1 MCFPSTPPAPPPV
14 APIAPLEPPKPMA
27 LADNM
32 SGRRAGGIS
41 QLRIASQSVQA
52 AAPSDLTIAG
62 SKAPTL

>member
-1 MCFPSTPPAPPPV
+1 
-14 APIAPLEPPKPMA
+14 MA

-52 AAPSDLTIAG
+52 AAPSDITIAG